1 MIPGIMY
8 QIRICRRE
16 SEAAV
21 KRSDL
26 ANFDP
31 DTPLEKL
38 GWAREEMQRNFQQ
51 PMSARTMRVCTVCSE
66 RWDTAEDGGGDYR
79 RVVCCTKKRNIH
91 TEDTTSHGEKKK
103 GKKRKKNKRR
113 RVSNSLT
120 LAG

>member
-38 GWAREEMQRNFQQ
+38 GWAREMQRNFQQ

-66 RWDTAEDGGGDYR
+66 RWDTAEDGGGGYR
-79 RVVCCTKKRNIH
+79 RVVCLSLIH
-91 TEDTTSHGEKKK
+91 I
-103 GKKRKKNKRR
+103 
-113 RVSNSLT
+113 
-120 LAG
+120 

>member
-79 RVVCCTKKRNIH
+79 RVVCCTKKKEH
-91 TEDTTSHGEKKK
+91 TYRGYHLPWK
-103 GKKRKKNKRR
+103 KKRKKKRCQ
-113 RVSNSLT
+113 VSNSRTLT
-120 LAG
+120 G